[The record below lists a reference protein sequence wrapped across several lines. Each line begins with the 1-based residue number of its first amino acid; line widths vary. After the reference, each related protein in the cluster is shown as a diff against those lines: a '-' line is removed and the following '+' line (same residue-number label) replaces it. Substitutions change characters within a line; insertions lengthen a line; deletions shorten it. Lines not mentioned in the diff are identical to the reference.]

1 MSTRQIIMTSVAL
14 LVLAGVAR
22 ADNRTDVSLKWKNK
36 ATQESEIRSESG
48 NLYKK
53 LAHHG
58 PAVENEWMG
67 VRIYFDKKCAL
78 DVYNK
83 QRAGLEL
90 AGASWYPTEEQQQA
104 GWGSDQYKV
113 GQTLGIG
120 GVRLWD
126 NGEVVRLDPV
136 SMRTARVR
144 EEAGFSQIE
153 MLSEDIPYKGGMVD
167 ILIRVSAFTGIREM
181 KVEAFALCDDPV
193 EFVTG
198 INYWETTETFQG
210 DHYIGTWGLHP
221 EDVAASPQTIGA
233 AVLYNPDDIAQ
244 TVKTDSEILLVS
256 KPTKMLSTWIVSACE
271 KEAGINRQ
279 RVEQLCAESRLNR

>member
-1 MSTRQIIMTSVAL
+1 MENIIIAVMFLILTGFAP
-14 LVLAGVAR
+14 
-22 ADNRTDVSLKWKNK
+22 DKNRTDVSLKWKDSSS
-36 ATQESEIRSESG
+36 QESEIRSESG

-113 GQTLGIG
+113 GPTIGIG

-126 NGEVVRLDPV
+126 NGKVVRLDPV

-144 EEAGFSQIE
+144 KEASFSQIE
-153 MLSEDIPYKGGMVD
+153 MLSEDVPYKGGTVD

-198 INYWETTETFQG
+198 INYWETTDTFEG
-210 DHYIGTWGLHP
+210 DQYIGTWGIHP

-233 AVLYNPDDIAQ
+233 AVLYNPGDVAKI
-244 TVKTDSEILLVS
+244 VRTDSEILLVS
-256 KPTKMLSTWIVSACE
+256 KPTKMLSTWIISACE
-271 KEAGINRQ
+271 KEAGISRQ
-279 RVEQLCAESRLNR
+279 SFEQRCAESHLNR

>member
-1 MSTRQIIMTSVAL
+1 MANIIIAVML
-14 LVLAGVAR
+14 LILTGFAP
-22 ADNRTDVSLKWKNK
+22 DKNRTNVSLKWKDSS
-36 ATQESEIRSESG
+36 TQESEIRSESG
-48 NLYKK
+48 NLYKM

-67 VRIYFDKKCAL
+67 VRIYFDKRCAL

-90 AGASWYPTEEQQQA
+90 AGASWYPTEEQQRA
-104 GWGSDQYKV
+104 GWGADQYKV
-113 GQTLGIG
+113 GQTIGLG

-126 NGEVVRLDPV
+126 NGKVVRLDPV

-144 EEAGFSQIE
+144 KEADFSQVE
-153 MLSEDIPYKGGMVD
+153 MLSEGILYKGGSVD
-167 ILIRVSAFTGIREM
+167 ILMRVSAFTGFREM

-233 AVLYNPDDIAQ
+233 AVLYNPGDFAQ
-244 TVKTDSEILLVS
+244 TVKTDGEILLVS
-256 KPTKMLSTWIVSACE
+256 KPAKVLSTWIISGCE
-271 KEAGINRQ
+271 KETGISRQNFEQICTASYLNRQ
-279 RVEQLCAESRLNR
+279 

>member
-1 MSTRQIIMTSVAL
+1 MKVIMTIVAL
-14 LVLAGVAR
+14 LVLSGFSR
-22 ADNRTDVSLKWKNK
+22 ADNRTDVSLKWKDK
-36 ATQESEIRSESG
+36 ATQESEIHSESG
-48 NLYKK
+48 NLFQK

-58 PAVENEWMG
+58 PAIENEWMG

-113 GQTLGIG
+113 GPTIGIG

-126 NGEVVRLDPV
+126 NGNVVRLDPV

-144 EEAGFSQIE
+144 KEASFSQIE
-153 MLSEDIPYKGGMVD
+153 MLSEDVPYKGGTVD

-198 INYWETTETFQG
+198 INYWETTDTFEG
-210 DHYIGTWGLHP
+210 DQYIGTWGIHP
-221 EDVAASPQTIGA
+221 EDVAASPQAIGA
-233 AVLYNPDDIAQ
+233 AVFYNPGDVAK
-244 TVKTDSEILLVS
+244 TVRTDSEILLVS
-256 KPTKMLSTWIVSACE
+256 KPTKMLSTWIISACE
-271 KEAGINRQ
+271 KEAGISRQ
-279 RVEQLCAESRLNR
+279 RFEQRCAESHLNR

>member
-1 MSTRQIIMTSVAL
+1 MIPFDFHAHYLFSSCGIHTVLELLGRAREIGMAGMSI
-14 LVLAGVAR
+14 
-22 ADNRTDVSLKWKNK
+22 TD
-36 ATQESEIRSESG
+36 
-48 NLYKK
+48 
-53 LAHHG
+53 HG
-58 PAVENEWMG
+58 PAIENEWMG
-67 VRIYFDKKCAL
+67 VRIYFDKRCAL

-83 QRAGLEL
+83 QRVGLEL

-113 GQTLGIG
+113 GPTIGIG

-126 NGEVVRLDPV
+126 NGKVVRLDPV

-144 EEAGFSQIE
+144 KEAGCSQIE
-153 MLSEDIPYKGGMVD
+153 MLSEDVPYKGGTVD
-167 ILIRVSAFTGIREM
+167 ILIRVSAFTGIREV

-210 DHYIGTWGLHP
+210 DHYVGTWGLHP

-244 TVKTDSEILLVS
+244 TVKTENEILLVS
-256 KPTKMLSTWIVSACE
+256 KPAKVLTTWIVSACE

-279 RVEQLCAESRLNR
+279 RFEQLCAKGRLIKE